1 MNQRHFGGKC
11 VSRRHS
17 PTVFGENV
25 VVAKIRLPNVKSLI
39 ILRLREGLTSFNK
52 NDRANFFGAKSKMKR
67 LGGSLSLFF
76 FQNTQKNLKLYL
88 VLAVGPVLE
97 S

>member
-39 ILRLREGLTSFNK
+39 ILRSREGLTSCNK
-52 NDRANFFGAKSKMKR
+52 NDRANFFGAKSTMKR

>member
-52 NDRANFFGAKSKMKR
+52 NDRANFFGAKSSMKR

>member
-52 NDRANFFGAKSKMKR
+52 NDRANFFGAKSTMKR

>member
-1 MNQRHFGGKC
+1 MCLQC
-11 VSRRHS
+11 VWR
-17 PTVFGENV
+17 
-25 VVAKIRLPNVKSLI
+25 KIRLPNVKSLI

-52 NDRANFFGAKSKMKR
+52 NDRANFFGAKSTMKR

>member
-11 VSRRHS
+11 FSRRHS

-52 NDRANFFGAKSKMKR
+52 NDRANFFGVKSTMKR

>member
-11 VSRRHS
+11 VCQRHS

-52 NDRANFFGAKSKMKR
+52 NDRANFFGAKSTMKR
-67 LGGSLSLFF
+67 LGGSLSFF
-76 FQNTQKNLKLYL
+76 FQNTQKNVKFYL

>member
-1 MNQRHFGGKC
+1 MNQRHFGGKR

-52 NDRANFFGAKSKMKR
+52 NDRANVFGAKSTMKR
-67 LGGSLSLFF
+67 LGGSLPY
-76 FQNTQKNLKLYL
+76 LKLHL
-88 VLAVGPVLE
+88 VLVVGLVLE